1 MNNYKFWEKYLSDL
15 RVKLNDLLKEKDIFY
30 IDLHMHSNNS
40 SDSNYSLEEI
50 LECTK
55 NLDII
60 SVTDHDSLDFYDE
73 LYNYLKEHKI
83 DKPLII
89 PGIEFTI
96 SDKVYFSQCHILEY
110 FINPK
115 DKDVVKNVKTNKEAS
130 YKRTKEQFK
139 RLKYNKGFMYYV
151 NKYNIKIS
159 YLEYINSINELPDYA
174 SLFEYLMHKLN
185 EDNVSA
191 TDVLD
196 KCEYYYLIDDY
207 VDRNKTIKDR
217 LNYLKEKYKDNNDL
231 YNPRLLSSVVAL
243 RGVDDD
249 MYPNYSKI
257 GSLSVNHYGQITM
270 DELNNKYPLV
280 FAHPNKD
287 KMDYV
292 ESKIKLFSGIES
304 NTTNKNEDIT
314 RIRKIVKDND
324 LFITIGSDSHKPNM
338 YLDIEKYK
346 ISKKELEKIC
356 KKN

>member
-139 RLKYNKGFMYYV
+139 RL
-151 NKYNIKIS
+151 
-159 YLEYINSINELPDYA
+159 
-174 SLFEYLMHKLN
+174 
-185 EDNVSA
+185 
-191 TDVLD
+191 VL
-196 KCEYYYLIDDY
+196 
-207 VDRNKTIKDR
+207 
-217 LNYLKEKYKDNNDL
+217 
-231 YNPRLLSSVVAL
+231 
-243 RGVDDD
+243 
-249 MYPNYSKI
+249 
-257 GSLSVNHYGQITM
+257 
-270 DELNNKYPLV
+270 
-280 FAHPNKD
+280 
-287 KMDYV
+287 
-292 ESKIKLFSGIES
+292 
-304 NTTNKNEDIT
+304 
-314 RIRKIVKDND
+314 
-324 LFITIGSDSHKPNM
+324 
-338 YLDIEKYK
+338 
-346 ISKKELEKIC
+346 
-356 KKN
+356 

>member
-139 RLKYNKGFMYYV
+139 RLKYNESYQE
-151 NKYNIKIS
+151 KI
-159 YLEYINSINELPDYA
+159 EW
-174 SLFEYLMHKLN
+174 
-185 EDNVSA
+185 
-191 TDVLD
+191 
-196 KCEYYYLIDDY
+196 
-207 VDRNKTIKDR
+207 
-217 LNYLKEKYKDNNDL
+217 
-231 YNPRLLSSVVAL
+231 SV
-243 RGVDDD
+243 RR
-249 MYPNYSKI
+249 
-257 GSLSVNHYGQITM
+257 SLSKTNYRIHTDSIKENIVPT
-270 DELNNKYPLV
+270 LT
-280 FAHPNKD
+280 D
-287 KMDYV
+287 KQ
-292 ESKIKLFSGIES
+292 KLFIYA
-304 NTTNKNEDIT
+304 NEADVI
-314 RIRKIVKDND
+314 
-324 LFITIGSDSHKPNM
+324 M
-338 YLDIEKYK
+338 
-346 ISKKELEKIC
+346 
-356 KKN
+356 